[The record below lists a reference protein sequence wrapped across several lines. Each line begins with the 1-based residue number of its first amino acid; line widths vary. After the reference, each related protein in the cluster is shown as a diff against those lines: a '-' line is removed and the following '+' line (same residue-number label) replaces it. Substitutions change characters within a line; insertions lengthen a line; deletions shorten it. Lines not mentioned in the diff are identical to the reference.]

1 MVSTKKRCSS
11 RYALTALC
19 VCAMLTALYVVLN
32 RFVSIPISSGIKIGF
47 SMVAPIMAGALYG
60 PISGALVYGL
70 GDLIGALLFPQGT
83 FLLGFTICAVAMGFL
98 WGLFLCP
105 ESFIQSRLLKGRE
118 NSSFF
123 RILTVLIPAV
133 VNCLVFGLLLNTLWV
148 SQLYGSKTYL
158 GWFLYRL
165 PQYAVMIPVNC
176 VLGFS
181 LQPLAKLLKK
191 AGFEKTACKKL

>member
-70 GDLIGALLFPQGT
+70 GDLIGALLFPQGP
-83 FLLGFTICAVAMGFL
+83 CHL

-191 AGFEKTACKKL
+191 AGFEKTACKKM